1 MKKIQFS
8 AVEEGQEIPELSV
21 GPIKQMDLVRYAGA
35 SGDFNPIHN
44 DVEFA
49 KAAGLP
55 GTIAHGMY
63 IMALMGRQVTNWA
76 PPQQV
81 KYFGVKF
88 KGMSLP
94 GETMVFTG
102 KVKKKKEDNGEKLIL
117 VSLSAANEKGEVKV
131 SGDLTVK
138 AE

>member
-1 MKKIQFS
+1 MNKIKF
-8 AVEEGQEIPELSV
+8 ADYNEGQDIPELRV

-49 KAAGLP
+49 KSAGLP

-63 IMALMGRQVTNWA
+63 IMALMGRHVTNWVL
-76 PPQQV
+76 PSQV
-81 KYFGVKF
+81 KFFGVKF
-88 KGMSLP
+88 KNMTLP

-102 KVKKKKEDNGEKLIL
+102 KIKKKKEENGEKLLL
-117 VSLSAANEKGEVKV
+117 VSLTAANDKGEVKV

>member
-1 MKKIQFS
+1 MKTIQFS
-8 AVEEGQEIPELSV
+8 AYNEGQDIPELRV
-21 GPIKQMDLVRYAGA
+21 GPIKQIDLVRYAGA

-44 DVEFA
+44 DVEAA

-63 IMALMGRQVTNWA
+63 IMALMGRHVNNWV

-94 GETMVFTG
+94 GDTMVFTG
-102 KVKKKKEDNGEKLIL
+102 KIKKKKEDNGEKIIM
-117 VSLSAANEKGEVKV
+117 VSLTAANEKGEIKV
-131 SGDLTVK
+131 AGDLTIK
-138 AE
+138 AD

>member
-1 MKKIQFS
+1 MNKIKF
-8 AVEEGQEIPELSV
+8 ADYNEGQDIPELRV

-49 KAAGLP
+49 KSAGLP

-63 IMALMGRQVTNWA
+63 IMALMGRHVTNWVL
-76 PPQQV
+76 PSQV
-81 KYFGVKF
+81 KFFGVKF
-88 KGMSLP
+88 KGMTLP

-102 KVKKKKEDNGEKLIL
+102 KIKKKKEENGEKLLL
-117 VSLSAANEKGEVKV
+117 VSLTAANDKGEVKV

>member
-1 MKKIQFS
+1 MSKIQFA
-8 AVEEGQEIPELSV
+8 AVTEGQDIPELRV
-21 GPIKQMDLVRYAGA
+21 GPIQQMDLVRYAGA

-44 DVEFA
+44 DNEFA
-49 KAAGLP
+49 KSAGLP

-63 IMALMGRQVTNWA
+63 IMALMGRLVTNWA
-76 PPQQV
+76 SPAQV
-81 KYFGVKF
+81 KYYGVKF

-102 KVKKKKEDNGEKLIL
+102 KVKKKKEENGEKLIM
-117 VSLSAANEKGEVKV
+117 VSLTAANDKGEVKV
-131 SGDLTVK
+131 AGDLTVK

>member
-1 MKKIQFS
+1 MQRIKFT
-8 AVEEGQEIPELSV
+8 EYNEGQDIPELRV

-49 KAAGLP
+49 KSAGLP

-76 PPQQV
+76 HPLQV
-81 KYFGVKF
+81 KFFGVKF
-88 KGMSLP
+88 KGMTLP
-94 GETMVFTG
+94 GETVVFTG
-102 KVKKKKEDNGEKLIL
+102 KIKKKKEENGEKLIM
-117 VSLSAANEKGEVKV
+117 VSLTAANDKGDVKV

-138 AE
+138 AD

>member
-1 MKKIQFS
+1 MAKIQFA
-8 AVEEGQEIPELSV
+8 AVNEGQDIPELRV

-44 DVEFA
+44 DTEFA
-49 KAAGLP
+49 KSAGLP

-63 IMALMGRQVTNWA
+63 IMALMGRLVTDWVQPN
-76 PPQQV
+76 QV
-81 KYFGVKF
+81 KYYGVKF

-102 KVKKKKEDNGEKLIL
+102 KVKKKEENGEKLIM
-117 VSLSAANEKGEVKV
+117 VSLTAANDKGEVKV

>member
-8 AVEEGQEIPELSV
+8 EYNEGQDIPELRV

-49 KAAGLP
+49 KSAGLP

-76 PPQQV
+76 PPTQV
-81 KYFGVKF
+81 KFFGVKF

-102 KVKKKKEDNGEKLIL
+102 KIKKKKEENGDKLL
-117 VSLSAANEKGEVKV
+117 MVSLTAANDKGEVKV

>member
-1 MKKIQFS
+1 MNKIKF
-8 AVEEGQEIPELSV
+8 ADYNEGQDIPELRV

-49 KAAGLP
+49 KSAGLP

-63 IMALMGRQVTNWA
+63 IMALMGRHVTNWVH
-76 PPQQV
+76 PMQV
-81 KYFGVKF
+81 KFFGVKF
-88 KGMSLP
+88 KGMTLP

-102 KVKKKKEDNGEKLIL
+102 KIKKKKEENGEKLIL
-117 VSLSAANEKGEVKV
+117 VSLTAANDKGEVKV

>member
-1 MKKIQFS
+1 MNKIKF
-8 AVEEGQEIPELSV
+8 ADYTEGQEIPELRV

-44 DVEFA
+44 DNEFA
-49 KAAGLP
+49 KSAGLP

-63 IMALMGRQVTNWA
+63 IMGLMGRHATNWV
-76 PPQQV
+76 PPTQV
-81 KYFGVKF
+81 KFFGVKF

-102 KVKKKKEDNGEKLIL
+102 KIKRKREENGEKLL
-117 VSLSAANEKGEVKV
+117 MVALTAANEKGEVKV
-131 SGDLTVK
+131 SGDLTIR

>member
-1 MKKIQFS
+1 MSKIQFAS
-8 AVEEGQEIPELSV
+8 VEEGQDIPELRV

-49 KAAGLP
+49 KSAGLP

-63 IMALMGRQVTNWA
+63 IMALMGRLVTNWVSPA
-76 PPQQV
+76 QV
-81 KYFGVKF
+81 KYYGVKF

-94 GETMVFTG
+94 GEMVVLTG
-102 KVKKKKEDNGEKLIL
+102 KVKKKKEENGEKLIM
-117 VSLSAANEKGEVKV
+117 VSLTAANEKGEVKV
-131 SGDLTVK
+131 GGDLTVK

>member
-1 MKKIQFS
+1 MKTIQFS
-8 AVEEGQEIPELSV
+8 AYNEGQDIPELRV
-21 GPIKQMDLVRYAGA
+21 GPIKQIDLVRYAGA

-44 DVEFA
+44 DVA
-49 KAAGLP
+49 AAQAAGLP

-63 IMALMGRQVTNWA
+63 IMALMGRHVNNWV

-94 GETMVFTG
+94 GDTMVFTG
-102 KVKKKKEDNGEKLIL
+102 KIKKKKEDNGEKIIM
-117 VSLSAANEKGEVKV
+117 VSLTAANEKGEVKV
-131 SGDLTVK
+131 AGDLTVK